1 MAEGGPSTSLTAASP
16 QTTPYTL
23 CAMSQVSQDIILGND
38 DFFPVKPADYGKFMV
53 ISLGCGSNRN
63 RRYNAKAAAKW
74 GIFDWLFRHGTAPI
88 VDMFNSASADMVD
101 IHLCVLFRAL
111 HSDQN
116 HLRIQYD
123 QLTGS
128 AGSIDN
134 CSKENM
140 DKLVKIGKKLL
151 NKNVSRVDLET
162 GRIVEVP
169 GLGTNAEQLAKSAK
183 QLSNERRRRQN

>member
-1 MAEGGPSTSLTAASP
+1 MTKG
-16 QTTPYTL
+16 
-23 CAMSQVSQDIILGND
+23 
-38 DFFPVKPADYGKFMV
+38 F
-53 ISLGCGSNRN
+53 N
-63 RRYNAKAAAKW
+63 RR
-74 GIFDWLFRHGTAPI
+74 LF
-88 VDMFNSASADMVD
+88 VVQM
-101 IHLCVLFRAL
+101 
-111 HSDQN
+111 
-116 HLRIQYD
+116 QYD

-169 GLGTNAEQLAKSAK
+169 GLGTNAEQLAKFAK